1 MQVFYGTEKLPR
13 FPHAVLTI
21 GTFDGLHE
29 GHRRI
34 LATVDAEAKQRNGT
48 SILIT
53 FHPHPRKLIQP
64 DEPLKLLTSLRERL
78 ALIDE
83 AGIDV
88 AVVIPFTREFA
99 NQSAEEYVAGF
110 LLQQF
115 QPEVIII
122 GYDHRFGQ
130 DRVGD
135 IQLLREYGLRHHFS
149 VMEIPAQLIE
159 DAAVSSTKI
168 RKALA
173 AGRVAD
179 ARVMLGDYYRL
190 SGKVS
195 RGAQLGRTIGYPTAN
210 IIPEDPEKMVPLSG
224 VYAVRVQ
231 LESGLCLGGM
241 MNIGLNPTVS
251 TTQIQKLEVHL
262 FDYSGDL
269 YDRELEISFVARL
282 RDEQKFAGLEALK
295 AQLATDETNARAML
309 AGGS

>member
-1 MQVFYGTEKLPR
+1 MQVFYGTEKLPL

-34 LATVDAEAKQRNGT
+34 LASVVAEAKARGGT

-64 DEPLKLLTSLRERL
+64 DQPLRLLTSLNERL

-88 AVVIPFTREFA
+88 TVVIPFTSDFA
-99 NQSAEEYVAGF
+99 AQSAHDYISGF
-110 LLQQF
+110 LLRQF
-115 QPEVIII
+115 RPEAIII

-130 DRVGD
+130 DRAGD
-135 IQLLREYGLRHHFS
+135 ISLLRSYAAEREYAVF
-149 VMEIPAQLIE
+149 EIPAQLID

-173 AGRVAD
+173 AGKVAE
-179 ARVMLGDYYRL
+179 AAAMLGGAYRL

-210 IIPEDPEKMVPLSG
+210 IIPEDPEKMIPLSG
-224 VYAVRVQ
+224 VYAVRVFA
-231 LESGLCLGGM
+231 EGGFEAKGM
-241 MNIGLNPTVS
+241 MNIGVNPTVS
-251 TTQIQKLEVHL
+251 SSHIQKLEVHL
-262 FDYSGDL
+262 FDFSGDL
-269 YDRELEISFVARL
+269 YDRELEIHFVARL
-282 RDEQKFAGLEALK
+282 RDEQKFSGLEALK
-295 AQLATDETNARAML
+295 AQLAQDEDHSRKLL
-309 AGGS
+309 A